1 MMQRLLVVIL
11 ALAPV
16 MMAMAEPHTELGE
29 GDSPCLHKPCEH
41 GVCVESAASVQGYQ
55 CFCEDGYTGYNC
67 ETDWDE
73 CWNAPCL
80 NGGTCLDGIAHYN
93 CTCPSGFTG
102 LRCQVTVQWIM
113 TSDGSVMLCSLTS
126 DQC

>member
-1 MMQRLLVVIL
+1 MLLRLVVATLSLVMVL
-11 ALAPV
+11 ASP
-16 MMAMAEPHTELGE
+16 EPHTELGE

-41 GVCVESAASVQGYQ
+41 GVCVESAGSAQGYQ

-73 CWNAPCL
+73 CWNSPCL

-93 CTCPSGFTG
+93 CTCPPGFTG
-102 LRCQVTVQWIM
+102 LRCQVRHVTR
-113 TSDGSVMLCSLTS
+113 DEG
-126 DQC
+126 